1 MDMDMFI
8 EGLSLKGI
16 YQGRSAL
23 GAERSVNWWLEW
35 SNDPTEREQ
44 RAERVSNNTTEC
56 STMRC
61 AVVRKPGSRK
71 VELSEGKSWR
81 VDRGKQP
88 TGNRD

>member
-23 GAERSVNWWLEW
+23 GERSVNWWLEW
-35 SNDPTEREQ
+35 SNDPTER
-44 RAERVSNNTTEC
+44 AERVSDNTTEC

-61 AVVRKPGSRK
+61 AVVGKPGSRK
-71 VELSEGKSWR
+71 VELSEDSDLR
-81 VDRGKQP
+81 LVARLLYLCIYD
-88 TGNRD
+88 DL